1 MNKDLGI
8 KILFIVILLISIYL
22 IISGLTSKDSSL
34 SNDILEEDLLISEGN
49 ITVDVGEQKQITA
62 TVIPDN
68 ATYKNVTWESANP
81 GIATVNNGLITG
93 VSSGNTVVKVVTE
106 KKQITKIINV
116 TVKIKEIPVT
126 EIKVANQN
134 IELEIGDTGKIEYE
148 VLPEDATN
156 KNINISTSDKNIV
169 SFTQDKEI
177 IGVSEGNTT
186 IILKANNDVSTTI
199 SVTVKKK
206 TIPITDVI
214 LNKYKLTLTV
224 GSEETLVA
232 TTKPKNA
239 TNQNMTWES
248 SDNSIAT
255 VTNGKVKAVKTG
267 TATIKVKTEDGNKEA
282 TCTVTVKEKEPAV
295 QQPIVPPN
303 PIQKYEGS
311 TLKFYVTNNGR
322 YYLTYIW
329 MQDPVNQ
336 IKKLEANTA
345 KYGKVL
351 KDSEIPGNLNRTS
364 VGEMMNAYI
373 SKGLIPS
380 SKAAIGF
387 NASGFYVKGAWNPPS
402 DYYHN
407 RSSSW
412 LVITDGIITRSRTD
426 DNTNTNSLLVAID
439 GNGNLQVYDGGIS
452 KTDRER
458 TVQILKDANVR
469 NTWSFA
475 PLLIKNGQ
483 QQPWGSNENA
493 RRQGICQ
500 VNSNNYIMLSSYT
513 NMKIDDVGSV
523 FAAQGCK
530 TAFNLDGGGST
541 SLFIKKPGAGSATK
555 VLCSDGSTRTQCRSI
570 IEGIYF
576 TEK

>member
-22 IISGLTSKDSSL
+22 IISGLASKDSPL
-34 SNDILEEDLLISEGN
+34 SNDILEEDLLISEGS

-81 GIATVNNGLITG
+81 GIATVDNGLITG
-93 VSSGNTVVKVVTE
+93 VSSGNTVIKAVTE
-106 KKQITKIINV
+106 KRQITKIINV

-169 SFTQDKEI
+169 SFTQDKKI

-206 TIPITDVI
+206 TIPITDVT

-224 GSEETLVA
+224 GSEEKLVA

-255 VTNGKVKAVKTG
+255 VTNGKVKAVKKG
-267 TATIKVKTEDGNKEA
+267 TAIIKVITEDGNKEA
-282 TCTVTVKEKEPAV
+282 TCTVTVKEKAPAV

-303 PIQKYEGS
+303 PIQK
-311 TLKFYVTNNGR
+311 
-322 YYLTYIW
+322 
-329 MQDPVNQ
+329 
-336 IKKLEANTA
+336 
-345 KYGKVL
+345 
-351 KDSEIPGNLNRTS
+351 
-364 VGEMMNAYI
+364 
-373 SKGLIPS
+373 
-380 SKAAIGF
+380 
-387 NASGFYVKGAWNPPS
+387 
-402 DYYHN
+402 
-407 RSSSW
+407 
-412 LVITDGIITRSRTD
+412 
-426 DNTNTNSLLVAID
+426 
-439 GNGNLQVYDGGIS
+439 
-452 KTDRER
+452 
-458 TVQILKDANVR
+458 
-469 NTWSFA
+469 
-475 PLLIKNGQ
+475 
-483 QQPWGSNENA
+483 
-493 RRQGICQ
+493 
-500 VNSNNYIMLSSYT
+500 
-513 NMKIDDVGSV
+513 
-523 FAAQGCK
+523 
-530 TAFNLDGGGST
+530 
-541 SLFIKKPGAGSATK
+541 
-555 VLCSDGSTRTQCRSI
+555 
-570 IEGIYF
+570 
-576 TEK
+576 